1 MKTRLIEIVQ
11 KKKDRE
17 LLEANSNKSNDDG
30 KKLEINLAGDSSE
43 WD

>member
-17 LLEANSNKSNDDG
+17 LLEANSNKSNDGTKD
-30 KKLEINLAGDSSE
+30 EENLAGDSSE